1 MFIFLNMEWFIKLHR
16 KILEWEWYS
25 DANTFRL
32 FIHILLNAN
41 FKDKKWKWIL
51 IKRWQFITSR
61 KKLSIDLWLTE
72 QQIRTCI
79 SKLISTSE
87 ITNETTNT
95 FTLISLMNYDLYQ
108 WEITNQITNEQPTDN
123 QRITTT
129 KEWKERKENISPE
142 IIKKKYDEKYWN
154 DNPIIKSFMFSLLD
168 ENRLNLNEDEI
179 NHCVIYIQK
188 KLFERGY
195 NQESAKKELNSLLEW
210 IINTK
215 KGKERKFIKTQNIT
229 LFIEKCLSSNK

>member
-1 MFIFLNMEWFIKLHR
+1 
-16 KILEWEWYS
+16 
-25 DANTFRL
+25 
-32 FIHILLNAN
+32 
-41 FKDKKWKWIL
+41 
-51 IKRWQFITSR
+51 
-61 KKLSIDLWLTE
+61 
-72 QQIRTCI
+72 
-79 SKLISTSE
+79 
-87 ITNETTNT
+87 
-95 FTLISLMNYDLYQ
+95 
-108 WEITNQITNEQPTDN
+108 
-123 QRITTT
+123 
-129 KEWKERKENISPE
+129 
-142 IIKKKYDEKYWN
+142 
-154 DNPIIKSFMFSLLD
+154 MFSLLD